1 MMIRWP
7 WVTQRED
14 FRRVLS
20 RRLTIDSSYR
30 HSKTRRGGLIM
41 RSRIYSRRRI
51 RRQLSGRTGINRY
64 SEITR
69 RSSLT
74 SRMLTAHIN
83 SKLAKMKN

>member
-1 MMIRWP
+1 
-7 WVTQRED
+7 
-14 FRRVLS
+14 
-20 RRLTIDSSYR
+20 
-30 HSKTRRGGLIM
+30 M

-83 SKLAKMKN
+83 SKWAKMKN